1 MTCSAKKSAKA
12 SSCSISANKLNKHL
26 MLVSVN
32 YIAEQIVMEK
42 KKNKGRVP
50 WGIAS
55 KLLKEGQQTFPKM
68 SMRTVNNYVEKIEE
82 QQLDKRVGSS
92 ILVSNSTIAVST
104 ITDDQP
110 APSINYNLHSA
121 ADNHSASS
129 SSASSNSDD
138 SETSTTTSNVSTSDE
153 DSTINI
159 DGHPKG
165 TTASASHDLKCRIEV
180 VTKESVVKL
189 KELREKMKKRGSKSK
204 KRSFSKYHFR
214 KQTET

>member
-1 MTCSAKKSAKA
+1 MAKRKSGAIKVTCSAKKSAKA
-12 SSCSISANKLNKHL
+12 SSCSISANKLNKQL

-42 KKNKGRVP
+42 KKNEGRVP

-68 SMRTVNNYVEKIEE
+68 SMQMVNNYVKKIEE

-110 APSINYNLHSA
+110 VPSINYNLHSA

-159 DGHPKG
+159 GGHPKG

-189 KELREKMKKRGSKSK
+189 KELREKMKKEGA
-204 KRSFSKYHFR
+204 
-214 KQTET
+214 